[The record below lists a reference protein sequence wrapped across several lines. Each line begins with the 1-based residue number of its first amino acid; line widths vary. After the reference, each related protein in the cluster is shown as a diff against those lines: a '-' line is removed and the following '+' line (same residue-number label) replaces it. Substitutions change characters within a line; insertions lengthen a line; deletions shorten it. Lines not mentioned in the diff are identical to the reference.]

1 MFSYFIIFTYF
12 MHIHVLSFT
21 ILMRQV
27 LMMCINMS
35 EILMW
40 WWQEMAKKT
49 FYMIFVLN
57 LFHIVSNSTYKTL
70 LQVFRSM
77 IVLPNIVA
85 MTRVVILDV

>member
-1 MFSYFIIFTYF
+1 
-12 MHIHVLSFT
+12 
-21 ILMRQV
+21 
-27 LMMCINMS
+27 
-35 EILMW
+35 
-40 WWQEMAKKT
+40 
-49 FYMIFVLN
+49 MIFVLN